1 MSFSLQLLVY
11 GVIQEQFPYPECRSS
26 ARQCCMYA
34 TFVLPVNPLQ
44 PVSWD
49 KHLQEVQTQ
58 QAGLLH
64 YLILKK
70 TVSYPCTTAQTCC
83 KKHTHTQK
91 HTNEDFNENT
101 TQCTTE
107 SGQQRTLTTDH
118 QVFKGYVSMQDSC
131 SALTCLFLSCI
142 LHPNGAIF
150 MIF

>member
-11 GVIQEQFPYPECRSS
+11 VVIQEQFPYPECRSS

-70 TVSYPCTTAQTCC
+70 TEAYPCTTAQTCC
-83 KKHTHTQK
+83 KNTHTQK
-91 HTNEDFNENT
+91 NT
-101 TQCTTE
+101 QTKILM
-107 SGQQRTLTTDH
+107 RTLRSVLQSLASSAPLPRITR
-118 QVFKGYVSMQDSC
+118 C
-131 SALTCLFLSCI
+131 SKDMYPCRIPAL
-142 LHPNGAIF
+142 P
-150 MIF
+150 